1 MADIL
6 PFAGLRYATDRV
18 VDLAA
23 VLCPPYDVINED
35 ERRDLEARH
44 PDNVV
49 RLELPRGTDEARYT
63 TASRLLMSW
72 ITEGIL
78 KAEARD
84 AFYLYEQQF
93 FYPGTLGGSPS
104 PPATDSAGQSP
115 AASTRYGGQRHT
127 RRGFFAAVRLE
138 PFERRVVLP
147 HEKTLSAPKEDRTR
161 LLRATHTQISPVFG
175 LYRDAGGS
183 ARAILDDAAAG
194 EPAVDATTVDGVRHR
209 LWVITA
215 ASAVDGLRT
224 LLADKQILIADGH
237 HRYET
242 MLGLAPEMRPLD
254 VAAGAAA
261 SDYAMMFLARAEDPG
276 LLVLATHRMVKD
288 LADFSFDGLIAGAGA
303 AFEIAEGDETTAAAI
318 EARLAREGG
327 KRVVF
332 AVRAPGRPATI
343 WMTLKP
349 ILDLSA
355 LGPPT
360 LRNLDVTVLH
370 GVILGPLLAI
380 DADAL
385 ANQSFLTYTHDTA
398 EALGCVERGE
408 VQAAFFMNATK
419 VEQVLAACE
428 AGAVLPQKSTYF
440 LPKLATGLVMYS
452 LEGAAP
458 RHGR

>member
-18 VDLAA
+18 ADLAA

-49 RLELPRGTDEARYT
+49 RLELPRGTDDARYT
-63 TASRLLMSW
+63 TAARLLMSW
-72 ITEGIL
+72 LTEGIL

-147 HEKTLSAPKEDRTR
+147 HEKTLSAPKEDRKR

-183 ARAILDDAAAG
+183 ARAILDEAAAG
-194 EPAVDATTVDGVRHR
+194 APAVDATTTDGVRHR

-215 ASAVDGLRT
+215 ASAVDGLRA

-276 LLVLATHRMVKD
+276 LLVLPTHRMVKD
-288 LADFSFDGLIAGAGA
+288 LADFSFDGLVAAAGA
-303 AFEIAEGDETTAAAI
+303 AFDIAEGDETTADAI

-327 KRVVF
+327 KRVV
-332 AVRAPGRPATI
+332 
-343 WMTLKP
+343 
-349 ILDLSA
+349 
-355 LGPPT
+355 
-360 LRNLDVTVLH
+360 
-370 GVILGPLLAI
+370 
-380 DADAL
+380 
-385 ANQSFLTYTHDTA
+385 
-398 EALGCVERGE
+398 
-408 VQAAFFMNATK
+408 
-419 VEQVLAACE
+419 
-428 AGAVLPQKSTYF
+428 
-440 LPKLATGLVMYS
+440 
-452 LEGAAP
+452 
-458 RHGR
+458 